1 VHSADRNLEKLI
13 GKSGKY
19 SLGWIRRYSWRMP
32 KVFEEREIR
41 KRQRIGNADMPVQ
54 MKSLG

>member
-19 SLGWIRRYSWRMP
+19 SLGWIRRYSWRVP
-32 KVFEEREIR
+32 KVFEERE
-41 KRQRIGNADMPVQ
+41 KGNNNG
-54 MKSLG
+54 LGTLICLCK